1 MLRIENIKVYDLYES
16 IIASGYAMQTE
27 YDEED
32 IKKERDKLLLDTT
45 TNYGMVNYGTA
56 PEDFS
61 NKHLKRAIRLVQ
73 ASKNSDIK
81 CHDNFLTGIRV
92 SFDIIYPNYISPEM
106 QRYHWF
112 DIVTSSSKMH
122 RLTKMDLDKAC
133 NKYVTNDVKKL
144 LNTYIEE
151 YNEAVGTEKEYEAFM
166 KVISNCP
173 MGLELFMRVSTNY
186 KQLQTMYHQR
196 KNHRLKEDWGA
207 FCKFVE
213 ELPLA
218 RYLILGES

>member
-1 MLRIENIKVYDLYES
+1 MLRIENIAVYDLYES

-27 YDEED
+27 YDVETIGDEL
-32 IKKERDKLLLDTT
+32 DKLHDSLID
-45 TNYGMVNYGTA
+45 
-56 PEDFS
+56 

-133 NKYVTNDVKKL
+133 NKYVTEDVKML
-144 LNTYIEE
+144 LNIYIYE
-151 YNEAVGTEKEYEAFM
+151 YNKAVGTDKEYEAFM
-166 KVISNCP
+166 KIISNCP

-207 FCKFVE
+207 FCEFVE
-213 ELPLA
+213 KLPLFKL
-218 RYLILGES
+218 LITGEMTIEDID